1 MFWPSDYDIIRIM
14 NKCIAE
20 GLIWHK
26 SIPSSVSLKY
36 QDMYTQL

>member
-1 MFWPSDYDIIRIM
+1 MFWPSDWDIICIM

-26 SIPSSVSLKY
+26 SILSSLSLKY
-36 QDMYTQL
+36 LDMYTQL